1 MSIDVA
7 RYVRNCH
14 ACQRSHSPRDKA
26 PGLLRPLP
34 VPDRPWQHVTMDF
47 NSFSRDKHGF
57 DVIYVV
63 IDRLS
68 KQGISI
74 PCFHTTTAEDMA
86 RLYITYVY
94 RYVGPLVSIVSDRGP
109 QFISAFWTEFCRI
122 LRVQL
127 KLSTANYL
135 QTDRQTEIMN

>member
-14 ACQRSHSPRDKA
+14 VCQRSHSPRDKA
-26 PGLLRPLP
+26 LGLLWPLP
-34 VPDRPWQHVTMDF
+34 VLDRPWQHVTMDF

-57 DVIYVV
+57 DAVYVV

-74 PCFHTTTAEDMA
+74 LCFYTTTAEDMA

-94 RYVGPLVSIVSDRGP
+94 HYVGLPVSIVSNRGL
-109 QFISAFWTEFCRI
+109 QFISAFWTKFYQI
-122 LRVQL
+122 LQVQL
-127 KLSTANYL
+127 KLLTTNYL
-135 QTDRQTEIMN
+135 